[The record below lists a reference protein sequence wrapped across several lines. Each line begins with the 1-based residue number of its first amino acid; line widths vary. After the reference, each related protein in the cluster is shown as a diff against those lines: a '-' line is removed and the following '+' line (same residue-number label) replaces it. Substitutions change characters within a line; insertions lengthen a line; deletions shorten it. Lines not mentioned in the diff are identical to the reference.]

1 LRDVPEGAKI
11 ITSTWAMKK
20 KANGTFRA
28 RLNAR
33 GFEQVEGV
41 HYHKSNIASPVTND
55 MSIRIIM
62 VLALMAGWIA
72 KIVDVKG
79 AFLHGEFEQDDEPI
93 YMGVPQGFESH
104 YEDDVVLLLGRT
116 IYGLKNAARAF
127 WKELLKAFSKMDCE
141 RSKADPCMYFQ
152 WTAIGLMVWLSWIDD
167 CVCFGNE
174 TDVEKSRNQMKEL
187 FDCDDVG
194 DMNEYVG
201 CKIEKGNGTF
211 KFTQPVMVQSFEDEF
226 DLPNNNPVTPGEPG
240 DTLRK
245 ADDAESLGKEE
256 TTYYRKG
263 IGKLLH
269 MMRWS
274 RPEIYNSVRDCSRH
288 MSSVTKHHIK
298 AMHRVM
304 KHVVATPTRG
314 WKLKPNRSWD
324 GKDKS
329 MEFVINGISDSD
341 YAACKST
348 RRSVSGY
355 AVFLEGA
362 PVTVKSS
369 MQKTVALSVTEAE
382 LMAGVTCAQDML
394 YARKVMESL
403 QLKVRLPMLLE
414 MDNKGAVDLA
424 NNWTVGGRTRHIETR
439 QLFLRELKEEGVL
452 SIKWKSGEDNPSDL
466 FTKNLPG
473 PLFRKHMVTFCED

>member
-1 LRDVPEGAKI
+1 MPEGAKI

-41 HYHKSNIASPVTND
+41 HYHESNIASPVTND

-62 VLALMAGWIA
+62 VLALMAAWTA

-79 AFLHGEFEQDDEPI
+79 AFLHGEFEEDDEPI
-93 YMGVPQGFESH
+93 YMGVPQGFERH
-104 YEDDVVLLLGRT
+104 YESDVVLLLLKT

-127 WKELLKAFSKMDCE
+127 WKELLKAFTKIGCE
-141 RSKADPCMYFQ
+141 RSKADPCMYYE
-152 WTAIGLMVWLSWIDD
+152 WTALGYLLVWLSWIDD
-167 CVCFGNE
+167 CVCFGKAS
-174 TDVEKSRNQMKEL
+174 DVEESRNKMKTM
-187 FDCDDVG
+187 FDCDDIG
-194 DMNEYVG
+194 DMDEYVG
-201 CKIEKGNGTF
+201 CKIEKRDGSF

-226 DLPNNNPVTPGEPG
+226 ELPNNNPVTPGEPG
-240 DTLRK
+240 DTLCK
-245 ADDAESLGKEE
+245 ATDAESLGKEE

-263 IGKLLH
+263 VGKLLH

-288 MSSVTKHHIK
+288 MSKVTKRHIK

-304 KHVVATPTRG
+304 KHVVSTPTRG
-314 WKLKPNRSWD
+314 WKLKPKRSWD
-324 GKDKS
+324 GKDKEF
-329 MEFVINGISDSD
+329 EFVINGVSDSD
-341 YAACKST
+341 YAACKAT

-355 AVFLEGA
+355 SVFLEGA
-362 PVTVKSS
+362 PITVKSS

-394 YARKVMESL
+394 YAKKVLESL
-403 QLKVRLPMLLE
+403 QLKVKVPMLLE

-452 SIKWKSGEDNPSDL
+452 SIKWKSGDENPSDL

-473 PLFRKHMVTFCED
+473 PLFRKHVETFCED